1 MPSSGKAL
9 LCNLIS
15 SLPKVDPWVMLHYIE
30 NIVALNKLGKID
42 NQTSEYLLKT
52 NHNVFFHDSL
62 LLRNSN
68 FRRSDITSIQN
79 NVKYKILKKRLD
91 PNESNVLRKNKHKI
105 ITHYCLHFTAIAK
118 EIIFKTFKNKLL
130 YIQVLRSPITFSMI
144 KRIADW
150 TKEIEKSKNRDGHIK
165 FFYKRL
171 KKNIPYFMKDM
182 TKEYFLA
189 NKYERA
195 IMIIEKNFNTN
206 ILKNDKLKKYK
217 SSEIVIPFENLIQNP
232 KNYLNRICNHIQ
244 SKIDKNALKSF
255 KKNNV
260 PRYLDLKNEELLTLQ
275 FLKKKV
281 QPKYYTKLL
290 NLNNFYKRKILK
302 KF

>member
-1 MPSSGKAL
+1 MPSSGKSL
-9 LCNLIS
+9 VCNLIS

-30 NIVALNKLGKID
+30 NIIALNKLGELS
-42 NQTSEYLLKT
+42 SEVSKYLLVT

-68 FRRSDITSIQN
+68 FRKSDITSIQN
-79 NVKYKILKKRLD
+79 NVKYKILKERLD
-91 PNESNVLRKNKHKI
+91 PNEAKVLRKNKHKI
-105 ITHYCLHFTAIAK
+105 IPHYCLHFTAIAK
-118 EIIFKTFKNKLL
+118 EIIFETFKNKLL

-144 KRIADW
+144 KRIANW
-150 TKEIEKSKNRDGHIK
+150 TKEIEKSRNRDGHIK

-171 KKNIPYFMKDM
+171 KKNFPYFMKDM

-195 IMIIEKNFNTN
+195 IMIIEKNLNTN
-206 ILKNDKLKKYK
+206 ILKSDKLKKHK
-217 SSEIVIPFENLIQNP
+217 SSEIIIPFENLIRDP
-232 KNYLNRICNHIQ
+232 KNYLNKICSHIQ
-244 SKIDKNALKSF
+244 SKIDKNVLKSF

-260 PRYLDLKNEELLTLQ
+260 PRYLDLKNEGLLTLQ

-281 QPKYYTKLL
+281 RPKYYTRLL
-290 NLNNFYKRKILK
+290 NLNNFYERKILK
-302 KF
+302 RF

>member
-1 MPSSGKAL
+1 MPSSGKSL
-9 LCNLIS
+9 VCNLIS

-30 NIVALNKLGKID
+30 NIIALNKMGELS
-42 NQTSEYLLKT
+42 SEVSKYLLVT

-68 FRRSDITSIQN
+68 FRKSDITSIQN
-79 NVKYKILKKRLD
+79 NIKYKILKERLD
-91 PNESNVLRKNKHKI
+91 PNEAKVLRKNKHKI
-105 ITHYCLHFTAIAK
+105 ITHYCIHFTAIAK
-118 EIIFKTFKNKLL
+118 EIIFETFKNKLL

-144 KRIADW
+144 KRIANW
-150 TKEIEKSKNRDGHIK
+150 TKEIEKSRNRDGHIK

-195 IMIIEKNFNTN
+195 IMIIEKNLNTK
-206 ILKNDKLKKYK
+206 ILRNDKLKKYK
-217 SSEIVIPFENLIQNP
+217 SSEIIIPFENLIRDP
-232 KNYLNRICNHIQ
+232 KNYLNKICSCIK
-244 SKIDKNALKSF
+244 SKIDKNVLKSF

-260 PRYLDLKNEELLTLQ
+260 PRYLDLKNEELLTLK

-281 QPKYYTKLL
+281 RPKYYSKLL
-290 NLNNFYKRKILK
+290 NLNNFYERKILK